1 MQSTLSY
8 FEQLTIQHNNRDFI
22 LNVIALVV
30 ALLSVIAFYI
40 DYRSR
45 KSKERA
51 EKSILIAKEFAEDI
65 IVRTSLIGDIF
76 TDNGLTKIITKVKF
90 SRLED
95 FTVEELNSLY
105 SKEDIY
111 KYYKALE
118 NIDNTI
124 DKQFNE
130 KSISIY
136 LGKLLNSLEYMCM
149 YIATEVADGEVIYNS
164 LHQNFL
170 NTIHLL
176 YIFIASS
183 NSDNKDKFYTNII
196 YVYNN
201 WKEIYIRACK
211 KEEKYMRK
219 LKDNESRMIQR
230 KEKISKKLNPKI
242 KKTK

>member
-1 MQSTLSY
+1 MQNTLSY
-8 FEQLTIQHNNRDFI
+8 FEQLTLQQGNKNLI
-22 LNVIALVV
+22 LNIIALAV

-40 DYRSR
+40 DYKSR

-65 IVRTSLIGDIF
+65 IVRTSLIADIF
-76 TDNGLTKIITKVKF
+76 AERKLTKIITKVKF

-95 FTVEELNSLY
+95 FTTEELKRLY
-105 SKEDIY
+105 SEEDIY
-111 KYYKALE
+111 TYYKTLE
-118 NIDNTI
+118 NIDKSS
-124 DKQFNE
+124 DKPFDDD
-130 KSISIY
+130 SIY
-136 LGKLLNSLEYMCM
+136 IYASKLLNTLEYMCM

-164 LHQNFL
+164 LHQTFFNI
-170 NTIHLL
+170 IHLL

-183 NSDNKDKFYTNII
+183 NTDNKDKLYTNII
-196 YVYNN
+196 CVYNN
-201 WKEIYIRACK
+201 WKEIYIKACK

-230 KEKISKKLNPKI
+230 KEKISKKLKPKI